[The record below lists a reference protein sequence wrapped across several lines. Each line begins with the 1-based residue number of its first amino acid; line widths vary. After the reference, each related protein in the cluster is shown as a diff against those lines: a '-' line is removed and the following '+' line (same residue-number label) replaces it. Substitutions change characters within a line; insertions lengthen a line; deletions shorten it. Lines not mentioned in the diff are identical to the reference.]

1 MKYRFYIATLVILMG
16 FGWAFESESTEEFA
30 QVENLQ
36 CTVCHDKPGSVLLTS
51 KGVYY
56 ELMTTL
62 QGYDRIHE
70 VFGDCTTCH
79 VNKPGNTDM
88 TPAGER
94 FKALVGDMHGLREFL
109 KQEHPVFMQYE
120 PLEEKEVLEPQGE
133 PEEPDMVEDETV
145 EDETVEDDSTEGMK
159 SSH

>member
-1 MKYRFYIATLVILMG
+1 MKYRFYIAALVVLMG
-16 FGWAFESESTEEFA
+16 LVGVFKAEGTEEFG

-56 ELMTTL
+56 QLMNTME
-62 QGYDRIHE
+62 GYDRIHQ

-79 VNKPGNTDM
+79 VKKPGNTTM
-88 TPAGER
+88 TPAGKR
-94 FKALVGDMHGLREFL
+94 FKTLVGDMHGLREFL
-109 KQEHPVFMQYE
+109 KQEHPAFMKE
-120 PLEEKEVLEPQGE
+120 VPVDEKEVFEPQGE
-133 PEEPDMVEDETV
+133 PVDPEDPEEP
-145 EDETVEDDSTEGMK
+145 ETVEDDSIEGMK